1 MNIIQF
7 KCNRQINI
15 PCSLILPFFFFSF
28 NEVCF
33 LLVQLT
39 QLLIT
44 NIIKFNMLSLREGFD
59 RYPKPKDI
67 TYSYGTAGFRY
78 IGDLLDSVAFRIGI
92 IASLRSISLG
102 GKTIGIVITASHNP
116 PEQNGVKVIDPMGEM
131 LPQEWEPFANEFAN
145 CETFEGFQNY
155 IKQKMQ
161 HVPDQRVRP
170 RVILARDTRA
180 SGPHLLKAAL
190 DGIAVINGTATDF
203 GMLTTPQLHYLTR
216 CFNDPKFGR
225 NTENGYYE
233 KLLSTTRR
241 ILSLYDYTFLPSVIV
256 DTANGIGGDKL
267 SRIDSLSDVLNFGV
281 INGKTDHPELL
292 NVDCGADYVKTQQK
306 LPAELQKS
314 SPKPDQLYASFDGDA
329 DRVVCYFVDGK
340 TNKFRL
346 LDGDRIATLFA
357 TFIGSLLKQLSGVD
371 ITMGIVQT
379 AYANGSSTKFI
390 QEELKLPVYFTPT
403 GVKHLHHKAQQFD
416 VGIYFEANGHGT
428 VLFSK
433 KYTSELS
440 IFLATTTDTKQ
451 KAAAQTLLLLADLT
465 NQTVGDSISDLVT
478 VMVAL
483 RIMGKSVNSWGA
495 DYTEL
500 PNRLFKLKVKDR
512 SAFKTTDAERKL
524 VSPSGLQAKLDEEI
538 SKYKQGRSFVRASGT
553 EDAVR
558 VYAEAET
565 QEECDNLGSGVCELV
580 KAFS

>member
-1 MNIIQF
+1 
-7 KCNRQINI
+7 
-15 PCSLILPFFFFSF
+15 
-28 NEVCF
+28 
-33 LLVQLT
+33 
-39 QLLIT
+39 
-44 NIIKFNMLSLREGFD
+44 MLSLKEGFD
-59 RYPKPKDI
+59 KYPKPKGI

-78 IGDLLDSVAFRIGI
+78 IGDLLDSVAFKVGI
-92 IASLRSISLG
+92 IASLRSMSLG

-131 LPQEWEPFANEFAN
+131 LPQEWEPFANDFAN
-145 CETFEGFQNY
+145 SGTFEEFQKY
-155 IKQKMQ
+155 IMDKLDQ
-161 HVPDQRVRP
+161 VPDQRAKP

-180 SGPHLLKAAL
+180 SGPRLLKAAL
-190 DGIAVINGTATDF
+190 DGVAVINGTVTDF
-203 GMLTTPQLHYLTR
+203 GKLTTPQLHYLTR
-216 CFNDPKFGR
+216 CFNDPAFGR
-225 NTENGYYE
+225 NTEEGYYS
-233 KLLSTTRR
+233 KLITTARK
-241 ILSLYDYTFLPSVIV
+241 ILSLYGFKSLPEVTV

-267 SRIDSLSDVLNFGV
+267 RKLDSLSDVLSFSV
-281 INGKTDHPELL
+281 INGKTDHPDLL

-314 SPKPDQLYASFDGDA
+314 SPKPDQLYSSFDGDA

-340 TNKFRL
+340 TDKFRL

-357 TFIGSLLKQLSGVD
+357 SFLGSLLKQLDGVD

-390 QEELKLPVYFTPT
+390 REKLKLPVYFTPT
-403 GVKHLHHKAQQFD
+403 GVKHLHHRAQQFD

-433 KYTSELS
+433 KYTSVLNG
-440 IFLATTTDTKQ
+440 FLAQATDQKQ
-451 KAAAQTLLLLADLT
+451 KIAAQTLLLLSDLI

-478 VMVAL
+478 VLVAL
-483 RIMGKSVNSWGA
+483 KVMGKSVNSWGA

-500 PNRLFKLKVKDR
+500 PNRLYKLKVKDR
-512 SAFKTTDAERKL
+512 GVFTTTDAERKL
-524 VSPSGLQAKLDEEI
+524 VSPQGLQVEIDEEV
-538 SKYKQGRSFVRASGT
+538 SRHRQGRSFVRASGT

-565 QEECDNLGSGVCELV
+565 EEECHRLGEGVCKLV
-580 KAFS
+580 QRFS